1 MEQLKKRDTKSVGD
15 LSEVIVLYALARLGH
30 YVSVPWGENQRYD
43 LIAEIDGVL
52 RRVQV
57 KTGRLRM
64 GSVLFNAYSSHAHR
78 NGGSRSYKGDAD
90 YFGVYCPEL
99 QRVFLVPVGDVPESR
114 GCLRWEPAKNSQSR
128 KIRWADRYVLP
139 IEPVQLVV
147 GLEVL
152 DRVSS
157 AGASGLPS

>member
-1 MEQLKKRDTKSVGD
+1 MGYQ
-15 LSEVIVLYALARLGH
+15 
-30 YVSVPWGENQRYD
+30 VSVPWGENHRYD
-43 LIAEIDGVL
+43 LIVEKENTLL
-52 RRVQV
+52 RIQV

-64 GSVLFNAYSSHAHR
+64 GSIWFNAYSSHAHR
-78 NGGSRSYKGDAD
+78 NGGQRSYRGDAD
-90 YFGVYCPEL
+90 YFGVYCPDV
-99 QRVFLVPVGDVPESR
+99 QRVFLVPVEDVTENQ
-114 GCLRWEPAKNSQSR
+114 GCLRWARAKNSQSR

-157 AGASGLPS
+157 AGASAPPP

>member
-15 LSEVIVLYALARLGH
+15 LSEVIVLYAFVTMG
-30 YVSVPWGENQRYD
+30 YQVSVPWGENHRYD
-43 LIAEIDGVL
+43 LIVEMDETL

-64 GSVLFNAYSSHAHR
+64 GSILFNAYSSHAHR
-78 NGGSRSYKGDAD
+78 NGRPRSYKGDAD
-90 YFGVYCPEL
+90 YFGVYCPDVR
-99 QRVFLVPVGDVPESR
+99 RVFLVPVADVTETV
-114 GCLRWEPAKNSQSR
+114 GCLRWERARNSQSR

-139 IEPVQLVV
+139 VEPVQLVV

-152 DRVSS
+152 ERVSS
-157 AGASGLPS
+157 ANVGGPPS